1 MQPDCRWRP
10 LECLQRKRKRVR
22 SVVKTRLNERIR
34 RIVTF
39 GMVMSALLAFAEQS
53 VSQEDRKI
61 ELNAQ
66 GILARVDKIMEYP
79 RGQIAGNM
87 KHIRPDG
94 SATNIN
100 FTGFITEEDY
110 LFTFKSRDRGEMLK
124 VLYNLGGEGIWV
136 YNIHALK
143 LFHKLGIDKYD
154 EILSTNYSYIDL
166 SNADYQSNYTATID
180 GDALVK
186 GIDVW
191 RLILKPILKGG
202 SYGML
207 TLYVTKDRF
216 IPIRIDFHDRDKA
229 IFKFMTIVNVRESED
244 RIVPLRYDMMNI
256 RQGTVTIF
264 NFSDFEEKITF
275 KKDLFRPE
283 KLGE

>member
-1 MQPDCRWRP
+1 M
-10 LECLQRKRKRVR
+10 
-22 SVVKTRLNERIR
+22 VKTRLNERIR

-124 VLYNLGGEGIWV
+124 VLYNLGGEDIWV